1 MSATWKRDFASGLV
15 ILVPI
20 IVTLYIIAYLYGVIA
35 STPFLVLID
44 AALLE
49 QFLPAGLVTPRTVTF
64 TRVLL
69 TVFVFILMV
78 FSVGYLM
85 RTAIGTLVEAGIDD
99 LMNRLPGLRVV
110 YNASKMAVETALGG
124 TDELQEPVKIETWD
138 GLRMTAF
145 KTGQR
150 AADGRELLF
159 LPTAPNITTGFVI
172 EVEPDQYEE
181 TDETVEDALTRILSA
196 GFGEANDKEVS
207 LEMLAGKSDDEA
219 TIRRSRTSVRARR
232 PRRPRRSASE
242 SRR

>member
-159 LPTAPNITTGFVI
+159 SPTAPNITTVFVI
-172 EVEPDQYEE
+172 EVEPD
-181 TDETVEDALTRILSA
+181 
-196 GFGEANDKEVS
+196 
-207 LEMLAGKSDDEA
+207 
-219 TIRRSRTSVRARR
+219 
-232 PRRPRRSASE
+232 
-242 SRR
+242 

>member
-124 TDELQEPVKIETWD
+124 TEELQEPVKIETWD
-138 GLRMTAF
+138 GMRMTAF

-172 EVEPDQYEE
+172 EVKSDEYEE
-181 TDETVEDALTRILSA
+181 TDESVEDALTRILSA

-207 LEMLAGKSDDEA
+207 LEMLAGTSETENDEQ
-219 TIRRSRTSVRARR
+219 T
-232 PRRPRRSASE
+232 
-242 SRR
+242 

>member
-1 MSATWKRDFASGLV
+1 MSATWQRDFASGLV

-20 IVTLYIIAYLYGVIA
+20 IITLYIIAYLYGVIA

-49 QFLPAGLVTPRTVTF
+49 QFLPGGLVTPGTVTF

-69 TVFVFILMV
+69 TVLVFILMV

-124 TDELQEPVKIETWD
+124 TEELQEPVKIETWD
-138 GLRMTAF
+138 GMRMTAF

-172 EVEPDQYEE
+172 ELESDQYEE
-181 TDETVEDALTRILSA
+181 TDESVEDALTRILSA

-207 LEMLAGKSDDEA
+207 LEMLAGKSETENDEQ
-219 TIRRSRTSVRARR
+219 T
-232 PRRPRRSASE
+232 
-242 SRR
+242 